1 MINVLFFIFSV
12 VAGILMAELAYV
24 SLLIVDYVIQ
34 GCFSFSSSEALHNLK
49 VGFGGGCIIGAG
61 IVLCRLF
68 KIKGF

>member
-1 MINVLFFIFSV
+1 
-12 VAGILMAELAYV
+12 MAELAYV

-34 GCFSFSSSEALHNLK
+34 GSFSFSSSEALHNLK

>member
-34 GCFSFSSSEALHNLK
+34 GSFSFSSSEALHNLK
-49 VGFGGGCIIGAG
+49 VGCGGGCIIGAG

>member
-12 VAGILMAELAYV
+12 VAGITMAELVYL
-24 SLLIVDYVIQ
+24 SLLIIDYVIR
-34 GCFSFSSSEALHNLK
+34 GSFSFSLPEALHNLK
-49 VGFGGGCIIGAG
+49 VGGGGGFIIGVG

>member
-12 VAGILMAELAYV
+12 VAGIIMAELAYL
-24 SLLIVDYVIQ
+24 SLLIIDYVIR
-34 GCFSFSSSEALHNLK
+34 GSFSFSLPEALHNLK
-49 VGFGGGCIIGAG
+49 VGGGGGFIIGVG